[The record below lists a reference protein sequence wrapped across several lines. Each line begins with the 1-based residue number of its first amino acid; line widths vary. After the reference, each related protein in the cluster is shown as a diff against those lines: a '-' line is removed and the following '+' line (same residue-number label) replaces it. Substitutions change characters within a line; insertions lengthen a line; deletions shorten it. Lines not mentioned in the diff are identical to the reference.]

1 MLPLVQTAGHF
12 AKRIMI
18 LQRASSILP
27 DDVLNGML
35 KSLFN
40 GRLQNSDAKQT
51 LRPTIDKPAW
61 EASSAEEQDAFI
73 DALVKDTNIKKQLT
87 ALLKLSYKSV
97 KDDIVTSA
105 VFEFFPGIEN
115 SDYLNEC
122 RALLTKCNYG
132 ELTVKAR
139 VRPPITLIGLSRS
152 PPYHTAAFAPP
163 PLQFAPLKNV
173 NTIQAANKVKGKG
186 DDSIGPM
193 TLASCEFVSQY
204 YFPLHRADF
213 YLNGQFLG
221 MVWSF
226 TSASACLGLP
236 LITHDYP

>member
-1 MLPLVQTAGHF
+1 V
-12 AKRIMI
+12 
-18 LQRASSILP
+18 P

-139 VRPPITLIGLSRS
+139 VRPPSPLSAYLVRPPIT
-152 PPYHTAAFAPP
+152 PP
-163 PLQFAPLKNV
+163 PLPLPPC
-173 NTIQAANKVKGKG
+173 
-186 DDSIGPM
+186 S
-193 TLASCEFVSQY
+193 S
-204 YFPLHRADF
+204 RR
-213 YLNGQFLG
+213 
-221 MVWSF
+221 
-226 TSASACLGLP
+226 
-236 LITHDYP
+236 

>member
-1 MLPLVQTAGHF
+1 MLTTLPSPPMLPLVQTAGHF

-115 SDYLNEC
+115 SDFLNKC

-139 VRPPITLIGLSRS
+139 VRPPSPLSAYLVRPPIT
-152 PPYHTAAFAPP
+152 PP
-163 PLQFAPLKNV
+163 PLPLPPC
-173 NTIQAANKVKGKG
+173 
-186 DDSIGPM
+186 S
-193 TLASCEFVSQY
+193 S
-204 YFPLHRADF
+204 RR
-213 YLNGQFLG
+213 
-221 MVWSF
+221 
-226 TSASACLGLP
+226 
-236 LITHDYP
+236 